1 MIGTHCI
8 KTWSVVQG
16 PWALSSGEAELY
28 GLVEGVTRAKG
39 LISLAQELGFEGL
52 ENVVQLG
59 TDSSAAKSF
68 VMRRGLGR
76 MRHLEIRDLWLQREV
91 REGRVI
97 VEKISGVE
105 NPADLMT
112 KILPM
117 RDIEE
122 RLRRMN
128 LEMKRLKRRV
138 EEKEGADEMRGDEV
152 CGVCAYGGYRGYVQ
166 RPGRSLRTHDTPPHG
181 MGSRPTRAGRPLGG
195 R

>member
-52 ENVVQLG
+52 ENIVQLG

-68 VMRRGLGR
+68 VTRRGLGR

-97 VEKISGVE
+97 VEKIAGVE

-138 EEKEGADEMRGDEV
+138 AEDERADEIRGDEV
-152 CGVCAYGGYRGYVQ
+152 CEVSTYGGYRGSL
-166 RPGRSLRTHDTPPHG
+166 RRSGRSLRTHNTPPHG

-195 R
+195 